1 MASTSSALSETSEV
15 VKKKPP
21 TLASILNQKNAQ
33 WYYSGQAISLTGL
46 MLRAATLSLFLVA
59 LLGKQKAA
67 PYIGIVWAA
76 NLLAGSF
83 FGAMIGLFLDRVDK
97 RRALQITAVI
107 GIVQGLILA
116 YLTRNGVHTSEQLK
130 MSVVWEIITI
140 TCIGCIPYAIDG
152 ICRNAMV
159 KDALVDRDDHGLGAI
174 IFNSLYNFGLIIGNG
189 LAGLLVGSIGFANLF
204 LINAAS
210 YIVLI
215 FALEKMDFTHL
226 EPIPI
231 WNGMIKEVNA
241 GMRYTF
247 GNPGIRICILLS
259 CVVTVFGFAYN
270 ILLAVINETMFNG
283 GPKEFSYLGISAGLG
298 SLVVSLFAVFYGS
311 KNRKMTVIGAC
322 LAIGIAHIVLAHTRN
337 INVGSVL
344 LFVSGVGFMCAFL
357 PLRGALMHL
366 IEDRKRS
373 SIVLGITFQFFFG
386 GMMVSAF
393 CSGYA
398 AKHFGC
404 PTVLQTCGI
413 VLVLVGIV
421 TPFLPGIKKIG

>member
-1 MASTSSALSETSEV
+1 MNSTSLSQTSDSV
-15 VKKKPP
+15 QPKPRVH
-21 TLASILNQKNAQ
+21 ILSQRNAQ
-33 WYYSGQAISLTGL
+33 WYFGGQAISLTGL
-46 MLRAATLSLFLVA
+46 MLRAATLSLFLIA

-67 PYIGIVWAA
+67 PYIGIVWAS

-107 GIVQGLILA
+107 GIAQGLILA
-116 YLTRNGVHTSEQLK
+116 YITRNGIHSPEKLK
-130 MSVVWEIITI
+130 MTIIWEIVTV
-140 TCIGCIPYAIDG
+140 TVIGCFPYALDS

-159 KDALVDRDDHGLGAI
+159 KDALVDRDDHSLGAI

-189 LAGLLVGSIGFANLF
+189 LAGLLVGPIGFSNLF

-231 WNGMIKEVNA
+231 WNGMIKEVN
-241 GMRYTF
+241 GGLRYTF
-247 GNPGIRICILLS
+247 GNTGIRICIILS
-259 CVVTVFGFAYN
+259 SVVTVFGFAYN
-270 ILLAVINETMFNG
+270 IILPVINETMFGG
-283 GPKEFSYLGISAGLG
+283 GPKEFSYLASSAGFG
-298 SLVVSLFAVFYGS
+298 SLGGSLFAIFYGS
-311 KNRKMTVIGAC
+311 KRKKITVVGAC
-322 LAIGIAHIVLAHTRN
+322 LALGIAQILLAYTRN
-337 INVGSVL
+337 IHIGAAL
-344 LFVSGVGFMCAFL
+344 MFISGAGFMCSFL

-366 IEDRKRS
+366 IEDRKRTS
-373 SIVLGITFQFFFG
+373 VVLGITFQFFFG
-386 GMMVSAF
+386 GMMVSSF
-393 CSGYA
+393 SSGYA

-404 PTVLQTCGI
+404 PAVLQMCGI
-413 VLVLVGIV
+413 ALIITAVI